1 LDTGDLSFARL
12 AAQLADG
19 PVDQAHALV
28 VIMSSLP
35 SLYCATTTGST
46 AWMQRKTPL
55 TRIATGPGDDG
66 VLHLRA
72 SSCTDLTNAKNT
84 ALKYEN
90 LALLA
95 DHIAR

>member
-1 LDTGDLSFARL
+1 LDTGDLPFVGL
-12 AAQLADG
+12 AAQLADVL
-19 PVDQAHALV
+19 VDQAHALV

-55 TRIATGPGDDG
+55 TRIATGLGDDG

-72 SSCTDLTNAKNT
+72 SVRRTRRMLRI
-84 ALKYEN
+84 
-90 LALLA
+90 LLSNMR
-95 DHIAR
+95 IMLS